1 MAGKYKVIKGES
13 GKYRI
18 ERVPIFKLG
27 DIRGFSYDRGWSE
40 RMLANMQRRAESG
53 FYPPVIVGHNGFG
66 SELKEKEA
74 IGFMTNFSVEYTGE
88 DPDIPMGTVYC
99 DFSDIGEERM
109 QDIRDMKYPYRSV
122 EVWNDRAEFSAVAL
136 LGGTEP
142 YFKFPRLEVFSAED
156 GKAVHNYSI
165 ENGELRIENDKRQDH
180 VSNGKRQ
187 DDASAIKQIMAEMKR
202 FFTGPKIEENN
213 QRGKEEGR
221 DMDAEKFK
229 ETYGMSQDEAAK
241 LAAEAMEAKAQV
253 EKLQQDK
260 RAAEKAAFAEKLK
273 GMGVAPAV
281 IEKLQ
286 AATDKAEHPDQEMTQ
301 FMEILSAAKEDKLFV
316 PVEETGQHG
325 DKADAVDPDDSEAL
339 HEAIM
344 SYMEKHK
351 CSYQDAASAVFKEI
365 DKQREGR

>member
-1 MAGKYKVIKGES
+1 MAGKYKATKGEN

-27 DIRGFSYDRGWSE
+27 EIRGFLYDRQWSE

-74 IGFMTNFSVEYTGE
+74 IGFMKNFSVEYMGD
-88 DPDIPMGTVYC
+88 DPDMPMGTVYC
-99 DFSDIGEERM
+99 DFIDIGEERM
-109 QDIRDMKYPYRSV
+109 QEIRDMKYPYRSV

-142 YFKFPRLEVFSAED
+142 YFKFPRLEVFGAED

-165 ENGELRIENDKRQDH
+165 ENGELRIENDRRQDDG
-180 VSNGKRQ
+180 SSGKRQ
-187 DDASAIKQIMAEMKR
+187 DDASTIKQFMAEMKR
-202 FFTGPKIEENN
+202 FFTGPKIENN
-213 QRGKEEGR
+213 KAEKEEGK

-229 ETYGMSQDEAAK
+229 ETYGMTQEEAAK
-241 LAAEAMEAKAQV
+241 LAAEATEAKAKV
-253 EKLQQDK
+253 EKLQADK

-273 GMGVAPAV
+273 GLGVAPAV

-286 AATDKAEHPDQEMTQ
+286 VAVDNADDLSGEIAKYMDIVQAASTNE
-301 FMEILSAAKEDKLFV
+301 LFV
-316 PVEETGQHG
+316 PMGEQGEYS
-325 DKADAVDPDDSEAL
+325 DKPDAVDPEDSEAL
-339 HEAIM
+339 HSAIM
-344 SYMEKHK
+344 SYQEKHK
-351 CSYQDAASAVFKEI
+351 CSYEDAATAVFKEI